1 MATTTIDQERAR
13 SSTMSTLVQE
23 LVQTSNDLRV
33 QFRNEHLHRAHRV
46 QKDTIQ
52 ALTDHLGQ
60 YVQVLQ
66 ELRHEL
72 MEVCRQR
79 DIVSEDLAHMCE
91 TFDDQNVVGDATLEA
106 RTTPPPPSS
115 AHKGAQVSLTSLRAT
130 ITRLQACVQRQET
143 ELALCAKTQGLK
155 YRAQEQLLQKRCKI
169 AERRH
174 VKLLTKNKA
183 LRQKVQALTAR
194 VNTSHG
200 HATKPG
206 LACKRQKCED
216 KIDFDIA
223 WSDEVI
229 EDEDQLQEDEVIVM
243 HDRNPQARQV
253 WKWYKGIIQTKE
265 YDAVDRVYNAMC
277 VTMRDVDWREFNGS
291 IGLIQLVQH
300 AREQMA

>member
-79 DIVSEDLAHMCE
+79 DIVSKDLAHMCE
-91 TFDDQNVVGDATLEA
+91 TFDDQNVVGDATLESL
-106 RTTPPPPSS
+106 PSS
-115 AHKGAQVSLTSLRAT
+115 THKGAQVSLTSLRAT

-155 YRAQEQLLQKRCKI
+155 YHAQEQLLQKRCKI

-229 EDEDQLQEDEVIVM
+229 EDEDQL
-243 HDRNPQARQV
+243 
-253 WKWYKGIIQTKE
+253 
-265 YDAVDRVYNAMC
+265 
-277 VTMRDVDWREFNGS
+277 
-291 IGLIQLVQH
+291 
-300 AREQMA
+300 